1 MVETVDLIE
10 VDVIHAEPTQAVVDL
25 GEDRLPRKPGSI
37 GAGTHPAI
45 NLGGDHDLVAACEI
59 LDRAAEDFLAVA
71 ERIAV
76 SSVMVAPRVTFFF
89 VPDSSQESPT

>member
-10 VDVIHAEPTQAVVDL
+10 VDVIHAEPAQAVVDL
-25 GEDRLPRKPGSI
+25 GEDRLPRKPGPV

-59 LDRAAEDFLAVA
+59 FDRAGEDFLAGRRGKRLEHPEIVP
-71 ERIAV
+71 
-76 SSVMVAPRVTFFF
+76 SGCHMVVYNSRAL
-89 VPDSSQESPT
+89 